1 MTDEI
6 LEAPIEIIPLAPL
19 PGRILAQARKEK
31 GLSVADVARSLRLSV
46 RQIEAIDADDFDKLP
61 GKTFLRG
68 FIRNYAKLLQIDP
81 EPLLQGRLAAAPQQ
95 RFQAQTIS
103 VPPGRVEYSPPRGQ
117 RTFSTDPARP
127 WLKYLLTIL
136 IVLVL
141 AGGAAYEWLRGGE
154 MRTVVVKPVGEPVGE
169 PVAEQAADKPI
180 AESPAVSLALP
191 PVQPQVQAN
200 PPAPALPLPALPAAP
215 APKAEIQPA
224 PAPPVGAEA
233 AAQGGA
239 KVKFTFSGESWV
251 DIRDKNGRSI
261 YKQLGRAG
269 EEQTISGT
277 PPLFLTVGKAANVKV
292 LYNDKPVDLEPHMN
306 GDVARL
312 NLK

>member
-1 MTDEI
+1 M
-6 LEAPIEIIPLAPL
+6 LEAPIEITPPAPL

-127 WLKYLLTIL
+127 WLKYLLAIL

-141 AGGAAYEWLRGGE
+141 AGGAAYELLRGGE

-180 AESPAVSLALP
+180 AESPAVPLALP
-191 PVQPQVQAN
+191 PVQPQAQTNAS
-200 PPAPALPLPALPAAP
+200 PLPAPPAAP

-224 PAPPVGAEA
+224 PAPPPVGAEA

-251 DIRDKNGRSI
+251 DIRDKNGRSV

-292 LYNDKPVDLEPHMN
+292 LYNDKPVDLEPHMS

>member
-6 LEAPIEIIPLAPL
+6 LEAPIEIIPPAPL

-95 RFQAQTIS
+95 RFQVQAIS

-154 MRTVVVKPVGEPVGE
+154 MRTVVVKPVGEPV
-169 PVAEQAADKPI
+169 AEQAADKPI
-180 AESPAVSLALP
+180 AESPAVPLALP

-200 PPAPALPLPALPAAP
+200 PPAPASPAPPAAP
-215 APKAEIQPA
+215 APKAEQPA
-224 PAPPVGAEA
+224 PAQPPAGAEA

-239 KVKFTFSGESWV
+239 KVKFSFSGESWV

-292 LYNDKPVDLEPHMN
+292 LYNDKPVDLEPHMS